1 MNTNNTPVEFPIWH
15 RGQIFEAADP
25 NDQPAPTEIPEPG
38 QNASHPDAS
47 APSANNCDP
56 PEPVSDARQSPPADS
71 APRLKTPPER
81 HSRKCAVCNH
91 EDREAIEEAYLNWT
105 SPEHIARQFDLRSYV
120 SVYRHVEAVG
130 LATLRRRR
138 KHAALDLIIER
149 AGHARVTGGDVI
161 RAIITSARI
170 GDDGEYN
177 EPVRRTQINHNTTS
191 DKPISNRK
199 PKLLET
205 P

>member
-1 MNTNNTPVEFPIWH
+1 MNTNNTPVEFPNNGGIY
-15 RGQIFEAADP
+15 DP
-25 NDQPAPTEIPEPG
+25 VAPGHDQ
-38 QNASHPDAS
+38 NSSDSASS
-47 APSANNCDP
+47 AIARVSRSAN
-56 PEPVSDARQSPPADS
+56 ST
-71 APRLKTPPER
+71 PRLKTPPER

-91 EDREAIEEAYLNWT
+91 DDRESIEEAYLNWT
-105 SPEHIARQFDLRSYV
+105 SPERIASQFDLSSYA

-130 LATLRRRR
+130 LAASRRRR

-170 GDDGEYN
+170 GDDGEYI

-191 DKPISNRK
+191 GKPISNRK